1 MHKADDEKQTSNYR
15 PISILK
21 YFSKMY
27 EKYICNQLINSMEN
41 IDILYAKQFG
51 FTKGLSTSH
60 AIIIIMVDHV
70 VMILHVDNGNVIVDL

>member
-1 MHKADDEKQTSNYR
+1 
-15 PISILK
+15 
-21 YFSKMY
+21 
-27 EKYICNQLINSMEN
+27 MEN

-60 AIIIIMVDHV
+60 AIIIIMVAHV